1 MEIRRLPENLIN
13 QIAAGEVVERPASAL
28 KELIEN
34 SIDANATQIDI
45 VLDDGGKSL
54 ISVSDNGIGIEKN
67 HIGLAVERH
76 ATSKLPTNNLN
87 KINFLGFRGE
97 ALPSIAAVSQLNIQT
112 KSKNSND
119 AWALDVAAGNFDEI
133 YPSSR
138 QIGTIISVKNL
149 FYATP
154 ARLKFLKS
162 SNLER
167 SYCHQIVLKQ
177 ALVNPLIGFRLQADG
192 RELLN
197 IKPENERDTN
207 KSFLNRI
214 RNILGKNFADE
225 AIKIKNSKAIKN
237 QGFAKI
243 NGFIGLPTL
252 NKSNYSQQYLFIN
265 GRSIQDRNLSGAI
278 RAAYRDTLP
287 KGRFPVFCLY
297 IEVPPEFIDVN
308 VHPGK
313 TEVRFEDNAIIR
325 SLLVGSIS
333 RELNISFSQTT
344 SEISK
349 QAVEK
354 FNTYNQIK
362 LKDNFGNN
370 ENFFSNN
377 DLEPSIKTIKET
389 DNFEEQQVIDQND
402 DFPLGVALAQFS
414 KNYIISRNSEGI
426 VIVDQHAAHERLVL
440 EKMKAARENKS
451 LEKQILLLPEVINL
465 APTPLEMILE
475 NVELLSDIGFII
487 EPFGEGMIIVREV
500 PALIGDADIKQ
511 IIIDLGDDLSSTGL
525 PTSYHAKID
534 LILGNIACHRSVRS
548 GRSLNENEMN
558 QLLREMERTPNS
570 GQCNHGRPT
579 SISLSL
585 KDIEK
590 LLHCYFQQIYS
601 YEF

>member
-45 VLDDGGKSL
+45 LLDDGGKSL

-119 AWALDVAAGNFDEI
+119 AWALDVSAGNFDEI

-197 IKPENERDTN
+197 IKPENERETE
-207 KSFLNRI
+207 KYFLNRI

-325 SLLVGSIS
+325 SLIVGSIS

-362 LKDNFGNN
+362 LQDNYRNN

-377 DLEPSIKTIKET
+377 DLEPSIKPIKET

-475 NVELLSDIGFII
+475 NVELLSEIGFII

-525 PTSYHAKID
+525 PTSYHAKVD

-590 LLHCYFQQIYS
+590 LFNRT
-601 YEF
+601 

>member
-45 VLDDGGKSL
+45 VLNDGGKSL

-67 HIGLAVERH
+67 HIILAVERH
-76 ATSKLPTNNLN
+76 ATSKLPTNDLN
-87 KINFLGFRGE
+87 KIEFLGFRGE

-112 KSKNSND
+112 KSNKSEE
-119 AWALDVAAGNFDEI
+119 AWALDVVAGKFDDI

-138 QIGTIISVKNL
+138 QLGTIISVKNL
-149 FYATP
+149 FFATP

-177 ALVNPLIGFRLQADG
+177 ALVNPKIGFRLQADG
-192 RELLN
+192 KELIN
-197 IKPENERDTN
+197 IKPESEIGSD
-207 KSFLNRI
+207 KYFLNRI
-214 RNILGKNFADE
+214 RNILGKGFADE
-225 AIKIKNSKAIKN
+225 AIEINNSKTFKN
-237 QGFAKI
+237 QYFLKI
-243 NGFIGLPTL
+243 NGFIGLPTS

-265 GRSIQDRNLSGAI
+265 RRSIQDRNLSGAI

-287 KGRFPVFCLY
+287 KGRFPIFCLY
-297 IEVPPEFIDVN
+297 IDVPPEFIDVN

-313 TEVRFEDNAIIR
+313 TEVRFQDNAIIR
-325 SLLVGSIS
+325 SLIVGSIS
-333 RELNISFSQTT
+333 RELNIHSSQTS
-344 SEISK
+344 SELSK
-349 QAVEK
+349 QAIEK
-354 FNTYNQIK
+354 FHTYNEIK
-362 LKDNFGNN
+362 VNDNY
-370 ENFFSNN
+370 EKVESFFSKNDFVPSVKPVNENN
-377 DLEPSIKTIKET
+377 DL
-389 DNFEEQQVIDQND
+389 QDQRLD
-402 DFPLGVALAQFS
+402 HQDEDFPLGVALAQFS
-414 KNYIISRNSEGI
+414 KNYIISRNSHGI
-426 VIVDQHAAHERLVL
+426 VIIDQHAAHERLVL

-451 LEKQILLLPEVINL
+451 VEKQILLLPEVINL
-465 APTPLEMILE
+465 DPTPLAIIIE
-475 NVELLSDIGFII
+475 NVELLSEIGFDI

-500 PALIGDADIKQ
+500 PSLLGDADIKQ
-511 IIIDLGDDLSSTGL
+511 IIIDLGDDLSSSGM
-525 PTSYHAKID
+525 PTSYIAKID

-548 GRSLNENEMN
+548 GRVLNENEMN
-558 QLLREMERTPNS
+558 QLLREMENTPNS

-590 LLHCYFQQIYS
+590 LFNRT
-601 YEF
+601 

>member
-45 VLDDGGKSL
+45 VLDEGGKSL

-138 QIGTIISVKNL
+138 QAGTIISVKNL

-162 SNLER
+162 SNVER

-197 IKPENERDTN
+197 IKPENERETE
-207 KSFLNRI
+207 KYFLNRI

-325 SLLVGSIS
+325 SLIVGSIS

-354 FNTYNQIK
+354 FNTYNEIK
-362 LKDNFGNN
+362 LNKNYGKN
-370 ENFFSNN
+370 ENFFTNN
-377 DLEPSIKTIKET
+377 DLEPSIKPIKET
-389 DNFEEQQVIDQND
+389 DNFEEHQAIDQND

-475 NVELLSDIGFII
+475 NVELLSEIGFII

-525 PTSYHAKID
+525 PTSYHAKVD

-590 LLHCYFQQIYS
+590 LFNRT
-601 YEF
+601 

>member
-197 IKPENERDTN
+197 IKPENERDTD

-214 RNILGKNFADE
+214 RNILGKYFADE

-325 SLLVGSIS
+325 SLIVGSIS

-362 LKDNFGNN
+362 LKDTYGNN
-370 ENFFSNN
+370 ENFFINN
-377 DLEPSIKTIKET
+377 DLEPSIKPIKET

-500 PALIGDADIKQ
+500 PALIGDSDIKQ

-525 PTSYHAKID
+525 PTSYLAKVD

-590 LLHCYFQQIYS
+590 LFNRT
-601 YEF
+601 

>member
-325 SLLVGSIS
+325 SLIVGSIS

-377 DLEPSIKTIKET
+377 DLEPSIKPIKET

-590 LLHCYFQQIYS
+590 LFNRT
-601 YEF
+601 

>member
-45 VLDDGGKSL
+45 VLNDGGKSL

-67 HIGLAVERH
+67 HIILAVERH
-76 ATSKLPTNNLN
+76 ATSKLPTNDLN
-87 KINFLGFRGE
+87 KIEFLGFRGE

-112 KSKNSND
+112 KSKKSED
-119 AWALDVAAGNFDEI
+119 AWALDVVAGSFDEI
-133 YPSSR
+133 YPSPR
-138 QIGTIISVKNL
+138 QLGTIISVKNL
-149 FYATP
+149 FFATP

-177 ALVNPLIGFRLQADG
+177 ALVNPKIGFRLQADG
-192 RELLN
+192 KELLN
-197 IKPENERDTN
+197 IKPESEIGSDEY
-207 KSFLNRI
+207 FLNRI
-214 RNILGKNFADE
+214 RNILGKSFADE
-225 AIKIKNSKAIKN
+225 AIKINNSKTLKN
-237 QGFAKI
+237 QDFVKI

-287 KGRFPVFCLY
+287 KGRFPIFCLY
-297 IEVPPEFIDVN
+297 IDVPPEFIDVN

-325 SLLVGSIS
+325 SLIVGSIS
-333 RELNISFSQTT
+333 RELNIHSSQT
-344 SEISK
+344 SSVLSK
-349 QAVEK
+349 QAIEK
-354 FNTYNQIK
+354 FHTYNEFK
-362 LKDNFGNN
+362 VN
-370 ENFFSNN
+370 ENYEKVESFFSKNDFVPSVKPVNENN
-377 DLEPSIKTIKET
+377 DL
-389 DNFEEQQVIDQND
+389 QDQRLD
-402 DFPLGVALAQFS
+402 HQDLDFPLGVALAQFS
-414 KNYIISRNSEGI
+414 KNYIISRNSQGI

-451 LEKQILLLPEVINL
+451 VEKQILLLPEVINL
-465 APTPLEMILE
+465 DPTPLAIILE
-475 NVELLSDIGFII
+475 NVELLSEIGFDI

-500 PALIGDADIKQ
+500 PSLLGDADIKQ
-511 IIIDLGDDLSSTGL
+511 IIIDLGDDLSSSGM
-525 PTSYHAKID
+525 PTSYIAKID

-548 GRSLNENEMN
+548 GRVLNENEMN
-558 QLLREMERTPNS
+558 QLLREMENTPNS

-579 SISLSL
+579 SVSLSL

-590 LLHCYFQQIYS
+590 LFNRT
-601 YEF
+601 